1 MSIAAYKRTISETE
15 SPRHIERR
23 VLSTVTAELES
34 QYLAFDQAE
43 TSGEKLALLAEGLRE
58 TLWHN
63 QRVWMTLRN
72 DLAEPGNALSP
83 DLKAGLLS
91 LALWV
96 ETHTQ
101 GVLNGGKKIK
111 PLLDINRSI
120 VRGLEGNPMRV
131 ME

>member
-15 SPRHIERR
+15 SPRQIERR
-23 VLSTVTAELES
+23 VLSSVTAELES
-34 QYLAFDQAE
+34 KYLAFDQAE
-43 TSGEKLALLAEGLRE
+43 SSSDKLALLADGLRD
-58 TLWHN
+58 TLWYN
-63 QRVWMTLRN
+63 ERIWMTMRN
-72 DLAEPGNALSP
+72 DLAETGNALSP
-83 DLKAGLLS
+83 ELKAGLIS

-101 GVLNGGKKIK
+101 SVLKGEKTVK